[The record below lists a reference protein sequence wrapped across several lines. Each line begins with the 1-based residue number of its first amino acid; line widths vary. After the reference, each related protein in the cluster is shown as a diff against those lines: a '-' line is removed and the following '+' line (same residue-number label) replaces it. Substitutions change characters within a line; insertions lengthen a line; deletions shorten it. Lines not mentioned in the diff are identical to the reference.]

1 MILILNTITNEEY
14 RQRFESCVRDYIY
27 TDLPVRDLNL
37 SAETGNL
44 DDYSHLLISGSGL
57 STVDGSEWESRFF
70 EVISHFVDNHKAIL
84 GICYGHQLLAKYLGG
99 PSCVR
104 KSANPQFGF
113 RRIITSSNE
122 LFRDIQSVYSMV
134 AHFDEVTN
142 LGKAFEIIAEDDE
155 GVIQG
160 FQYRDSRIWG
170 LQFHPEYDY
179 FNGLASWERKIRNN
193 PEWIRYYKNTVPS
206 FMSALNNKVIFENFI
221 KL

>member
-1 MILILNTITNEEY
+1 MILILNTITDEEN
-14 RQRFESCVRDYIY
+14 RQRFESCVRDFIY
-27 TDLPVRDLNL
+27 PDQHVRDLNL

-57 STVDGSEWESRFF
+57 STVDGSEWDARFY

-99 PSCVR
+99 LFCVR
-104 KSANPQFGF
+104 KSVNPQFGF
-113 RRIITSSNE
+113 RRINTGSNE
-122 LFRDIQSVYSMV
+122 LFRGIQSVYSMV

-142 LGKAFEIIAEDDE
+142 LGNNFEIIAEDDE

-170 LQFHPEYDY
+170 VQFHPEYDY

-193 PEWIRYYKNTVPS
+193 PEWNRYYKNTVPS
-206 FMSALNNKVIFENFI
+206 FRSTLDNIVIFDNFI